1 VLLPTVTSFS
11 ASNDAAADAL
21 GVPQGALYQNQGVVQ
36 INRGGGS
43 TTDPL
48 AGGGVGNYTIDV
60 INSNTVGQKN
70 YLYVL
75 TGGSTITLTMPS
87 SPSPGD
93 SIKVVNLTT
102 VTTCVIAQG
111 GSPIM
116 AVGQDMILDNNKANF
131 ELVYTDAAR
140 GWVVVGATGEI

>member
-1 VLLPTVTSFS
+1 VLLPTVTTFS

-48 AGGGVGNYTIDV
+48 AGGGGNYTISV

-75 TGGSTITLTMPS
+75 ITGGSTITLTMPS

-102 VTTCVIAQG
+102 VTTCEIAQG

-116 AVGQDMILDNNKANF
+116 GSPTDMILDNNKANF
-131 ELVYTDAAR
+131 ELVYTDVTR
-140 GWVVVGATGEI
+140 KPCKHVFFHE

>member
-1 VLLPTVTSFS
+1 MSGNARVTGAYYDSNNSSGTSGQVLSSTGTGTDWID
-11 ASNDAAADAL
+11 AS
-21 GVPQGALYQNQGVVQ
+21 
-36 INRGGGS
+36 GG
-43 TTDPL
+43 
-48 AGGGVGNYTIDV
+48 GNYTISV
-60 INSNTVGQKN
+60 INSNTIGQKN

-87 SPSPGD
+87 SPSSGD

-116 AVGQDMILDNNKANF
+116 AVSQDMILDNNKANF
-131 ELVYTDAAR
+131 ELVYTDTTR